1 MEVPAMGLSQ
11 ASKRGNGHGSDGD
24 NDDESVSTIYLEQIS
39 NDQGEFVD
47 TLGPGGG
54 DTAMLG
60 PEDLDLDLAKLGEA
74 SRLADEDTIRRKAR
88 LSGNEPTAEMPV
100 HRPGG
105 DMSPTVEQ
113 PRPKLDRAELVA
125 TTQLPEMEPVTMSE
139 VGTKL
144 DLARAYMDMGDPDG
158 ARSILEEV
166 LGEGNSGQR
175 AEAQR
180 LLDSIR

>member
-1 MEVPAMGLSQ
+1 LAQ
-11 ASKRGNGHGSDGD
+11 
-24 NDDESVSTIYLEQIS
+24 
-39 NDQGEFVD
+39 F
-47 TLGPGGG
+47 G
-54 DTAMLG
+54 DT
-60 PEDLDLDLAKLGEA
+60 DA
-74 SRLADEDTIRRKAR
+74 SDEDTIRRKAAR
-88 LSGNEPTAEMPV
+88 LPQPSEATAEMPALRAPPK
-100 HRPGG
+100 RPVDTGA
-105 DMSPTVEQ
+105 TVEQ
-113 PRPKLDRAELVA
+113 PRPNLGRADTRSDTLVA